1 MFNSDVTFSKAFPL
15 KSERRSIMFRAEMY
29 NIFNHTQFTT
39 ANISPQ
45 YSWPLVADGRSATDQ
60 CQPGPVHG
68 RRQPAA
74 DVAFD
79 PGTLLVMVYTRRDF
93 GKLAL
98 AAAPLAGA
106 CVAAPIDSKFH
117 GVQIG
122 AITYSF
128 NSIANPD
135 PEAIIRAYVEI
146 GLGEAELMSNHCEAL
161 AGAPRAGR
169 GGGRG
174 AALTPEQQAARQ
186 AQLEQVRAWRAAA
199 NIATWKGVRK
209 KFNDAGIEVAVLCYN
224 MNDNMKDE
232 DIEYGFSMAEGL
244 GVQAI
249 STSTTLSMAKRIAP
263 IADRHKLLVGYH
275 GHDATN
281 DPNQT
286 ATLESYNTLMAYG
299 KYSGVN
305 LDIGHFTAANY
316 DAVAFIKAH
325 HAPRRNVGS
334 ETPIWQFVIFPAEPV
349 YCRATPHDALPC
361 LRKPVSSITSTASSS
376 AKCSMT

>member
-1 MFNSDVTFSKAFPL
+1 MA
-15 KSERRSIMFRAEMY
+15 
-29 NIFNHTQFTT
+29 
-39 ANISPQ
+39 
-45 YSWPLVADGRSATDQ
+45 
-60 CQPGPVHG
+60 
-68 RRQPAA
+68 
-74 DVAFD
+74 
-79 PGTLLVMVYTRRDF
+79 YTRRAPGGAACRFWRTGRLQEQWNRADLCSRREF

-98 AAAPLAGA
+98 AAVPLA
-106 CVAAPIDSKFH
+106 AARPAERIDSKIQ

-161 AGAPRAGR
+161 AGAPRVGR
-169 GGGRG
+169 GGRG
-174 AALTPEQQAARQ
+174 ANLTPEQQAARQ
-186 AQLEQVRAWRAAA
+186 AQQEQLRAWRAGTSA
-199 NIATWKGVRK
+199 ATWKGVRK
-209 KFNDAGIEVAVLCYN
+209 KFNDAGVEVAVLCYN

-249 STSTTLSMAKRIAP
+249 STSTTLTMAKRIAP

-286 ATLESYNTLMAYG
+286 ATLESYDTLMAYG

-316 DAVAFIKAH
+316 DAVAFIKQH
-325 HAPRRNVGS
+325 HARITNLHVKDMKRDHGDY
-334 ETPIWQFVIFPAEPV
+334 TPFGQGDTPMKGVLQLLKKEKYGFPANIELEYRIPADSNLIAEMKKCLA
-349 YCRATPHDALPC
+349 YCKDC
-361 LRKPVSSITSTASSS
+361 LA
-376 AKCSMT
+376 